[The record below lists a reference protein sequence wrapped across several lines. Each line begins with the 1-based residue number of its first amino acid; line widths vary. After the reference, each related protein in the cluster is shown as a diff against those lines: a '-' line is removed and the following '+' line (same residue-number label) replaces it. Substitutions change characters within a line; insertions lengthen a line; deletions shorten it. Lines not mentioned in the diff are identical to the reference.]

1 MTQPQHRPPQP
12 RAGLAFATIA
22 ATIRATVA
30 GAVAT
35 AVATAAM
42 GMLLPAALAQGQMI
56 GAAFDPTLPAS
67 VGRSTESY
75 VVFDALYM
83 QRNSDKSITPGPLV
97 LNTDTQAAAIGPGDL
112 QFPVAPGYRV
122 LVGTRATEDIG
133 WEVGSLGVYSM
144 FADAIASGSDN
155 LQIPPP
161 LGEKTAGLRAFSAAQ
176 ATYGSV
182 LNSVE
187 ANAIL
192 TRQYVHLPHF
202 NAYPYDAIGYAI
214 TVDWMTGFRWAGL
227 DETAALALGPDFQ
240 TLDTLYSTRTSSNL
254 FGWQLGV
261 RGRVDWERWALEGV
275 LKGALAGASV
285 SQSQGPIVD
294 PITGD
299 VIRPGNSAQTANVG
313 GIFELGTSLVYRL
326 SDVWGLR
333 VGYSMLW
340 LTGVALAPNQFDFS
354 TNGLAATTVDT
365 NNTLWLGGGSV
376 GLEARW

>member
-1 MTQPQHRPPQP
+1 MASSSP
-12 RAGLAFATIA
+12 RRIALAAVTIAGACAAALYPAAFAA
-22 ATIRATVA
+22 AQLVGSAYD
-30 GAVAT
+30 
-35 AVATAAM
+35 
-42 GMLLPAALAQGQMI
+42 LA
-56 GAAFDPTLPAS
+56 LPAS

-83 QRNSDKSITPGPLV
+83 QRNSDTSLTPGPLV
-97 LNTDTQAAAIGPGDL
+97 LNTDTQQAAIAPGDM

-122 LVGTRATEDIG
+122 LIGTHATEDIG
-133 WEVGSLGVYSM
+133 WEVGSLGVYGM

-161 LGEKTAGLRAFSAAQ
+161 LGEKVSSLRGASAAR

-182 LNSVE
+182 LNSAE

-192 TRQYVHLPHF
+192 TRQYVHLPHY
-202 NAYPYDAIGYAI
+202 NGYPYDAIGYAI
-214 TVDWMTGFRWAGL
+214 TVDWLTGFRWAGL
-227 DETAALALGPDFQ
+227 DETSSLALGPDFQ
-240 TLDTLYSTRTSSNL
+240 TLDTVYSTRTSSNL

-261 RGRVDWERWALEGV
+261 RGRVDWERWALEGT
-275 LKGALAGASV
+275 LKGALAGANV
-285 SQSQGPIVD
+285 TQSQSPIVNALSGE
-294 PITGD
+294 IY
-299 VIRPGNSAQTANVG
+299 RPGASAQTANVA

-326 SDVWGLR
+326 SDTWGLR

-340 LTGVALAPNQFDFS
+340 LTGVALAPNQYNFS
-354 TNGLAATTVDT
+354 SPLAINTVDT